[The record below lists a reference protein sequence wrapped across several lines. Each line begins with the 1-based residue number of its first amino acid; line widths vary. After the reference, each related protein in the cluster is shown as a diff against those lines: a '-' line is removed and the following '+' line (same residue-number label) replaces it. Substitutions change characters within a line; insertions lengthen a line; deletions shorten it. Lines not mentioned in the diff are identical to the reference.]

1 MQSLP
6 MAGGGGGGAKKAA
19 SNEFW
24 YDVAGWG
31 LLFGLTIGIIALS
44 RGAAQAGPPPAALK

>member
-1 MQSLP
+1 
-6 MAGGGGGGAKKAA
+6 MAGGGGGGASKKAA

-44 RGAAQAGPPPAALK
+44 RGAAQAGPPAAALK